1 MQKRIANYLRRAS
14 DVMKMKSPLPN
25 VSNVSQR
32 ATVPCAH
39 ARQSQGEREL
49 RYHHD
54 LPQEHCSSRQ
64 LRSRDALLSLL
75 KDLRAA
81 VSVSVRVRGLWL
93 YSTGFERPEKVNLN
107 WDVHYFR
114 P

>member
-1 MQKRIANYLRRAS
+1 MSATQC
-14 DVMKMKSPLPN
+14 
-25 VSNVSQR
+25 VS
-32 ATVPCAH
+32 AY

-64 LRSRDALLSLL
+64 LRPRDALLSLL

-81 VSVSVRVRGLWL
+81 VPVRVRGLWL

-107 WDVHYFR
+107 RNVHYFR